1 MSQLFRVIRKLLLG
15 LFLRCPNC
23 GRGRMFRG
31 LFRMEPTC
39 PYCGVRY
46 ERQSGESI
54 GGTLINLCVAEVL
67 SIGGYFISQAIWDP
81 PLAFQLIF
89 WVTFN
94 IVFIVLFYRHA
105 RGLWVSISYL
115 AGGVYP
121 DPDYEQ
127 QYTRPETETT

>member
-1 MSQLFRVIRKLLLG
+1 MSQLFRTLHKLLLG

-31 LFRMEPTC
+31 LFHMEPTC

-67 SIGGYFISQAIWDP
+67 SVGGYFISQAIWNP
-81 PLAFQLIF
+81 PLEFQLIF

-105 RGLWVSISYL
+105 RGLWVSIAYL
-115 AGGVYP
+115 TGGVYP

-127 QYTRPETETT
+127 QYARREGK

>member
-1 MSQLFRVIRKLLLG
+1 MGKLFYGLRKLLLG

-31 LFRMEPTC
+31 LFHMEPTC
-39 PYCGVRY
+39 PYCHVRY

-67 SIGGYFISQAIWDP
+67 SVGGYFVTQAAFQP
-81 PLAFQLIF
+81 PVTFQLIF
-89 WVTFN
+89 WISFN
-94 IVFIVLFYRHA
+94 ILFIVLFYRHA
-105 RGLWVSISYL
+105 RGLWVSIAYL
-115 AGGVYP
+115 SGGVYA

-127 QYTRPETETT
+127 QYARTDEK